1 MVLND
6 RNYSYSSYHTL
17 NDKAHE
23 IFAKKKK
30 SPNLNLQNFHEFKTF
45 LGLSGMMI
53 WAYHIP
59 KAAIAAR
66 AIARR
71 QLQHIEPFDF
81 D

>member
-30 SPNLNLQNFHEFKTF
+30 SPNMNLKNFYEFKTF
-45 LGLSGMMI
+45 LGYEVGRPLIFETWDIDPSFLS
-53 WAYHIP
+53 
-59 KAAIAAR
+59 
-66 AIARR
+66 
-71 QLQHIEPFDF
+71 
-81 D
+81 